1 MPELCEIKEYVNQAV
16 DDYTNMANDAE
27 KDGKPALA
35 SYYDGINRGMK
46 QLLDYI
52 ESYTE

>member
-1 MPELCEIKEYVNQAV
+1 MPEIWEIEDYVNQAV
-16 DDYTNMANDAE
+16 DDYTAMANEAE
-27 KDGKPALA
+27 KAGKPALA

-52 ESYTE
+52 QAYSE